1 MAEDKR
7 PGGKHW
13 YWQESVTDGK
23 HCRCRDCGAG
33 FTSESGVN
41 LHWGKVHKGREAAPA
56 SAGPAEAAP
65 APASAP
71 ASTAP
76 APRGSGI
83 CNAIVDGRVC
93 GGALRLLNSAN
104 QTEAYW
110 KGQGFRRVCGK
121 CGDIT

>member
-23 HCRCRDCGAG
+23 HCRCRECGAG

-41 LHWGKVHKGREAAPA
+41 LHWGKVHKNREAA
-56 SAGPAEAAP
+56 AAP
-65 APASAP
+65 VADAAPVAAAAPVVAAAS
-71 ASTAP
+71 
-76 APRGSGI
+76 SGKGT
-83 CNAIVDGRVC
+83 CLAIVDGKVC
-93 GGALRLLNSAN
+93 GGTMRLLRAAN
-104 QTEAYW
+104 ATEAYY
-110 KGQGFRRVCGK
+110 KGQGYRRVCER